1 MRKYTDALVT
11 REQAKLKKKE
21 QDSSESSMD
30 SIASRINFWRDINT
44 KDEDYKNAIIV

>member
-1 MRKYTDALVT
+1 LIT

-21 QDSSESSMD
+21 VDSSDSSMD

-44 KDEDYKNAIIV
+44 KDGVN